1 VDAAVKIIGLP
12 ADKVTVRNQ
21 YLGGAF
27 GRRAEVDSV
36 EQLSAHSCDGV
47 HDAVVDTQRR
57 SCRRRGL
64 GTGEIDGEIRLFLGF
79 GEALDE

>member
-1 VDAAVKIIGLP
+1 VVDAAVKIIGLP

-36 EQLSAHSCDGV
+36 EQPSALSYA
-47 HDAVVDTQRR
+47 AAVDTQRR